1 MKNRVGPFLSVM
13 LVKKQQWL
21 NIHWSIYKHTGLGL
35 REDPLDLIRMI
46 CVEPFSVTL
55 TEKEKNEMVKSEK
68 GNERQKSISNYKNE
82 LHN

>member
-1 MKNRVGPFLSVM
+1 
-13 LVKKQQWL
+13 
-21 NIHWSIYKHTGLGL
+21 
-35 REDPLDLIRMI
+35 MI